1 MNPVL
6 RKDLLALLRLPRVA
20 AIQVAFV
27 GVLAFMVLT
36 SWPQGGVLAVAAQG
50 RDDLL
55 LGIVVGQLVLL
66 TLFVPGIAA
75 TAIVGEREANTFEML
90 YASRLSAGQIVIG
103 KILSAVSFPLLLI
116 VSGLPFVALLVWR
129 GDVNGGKL
137 AWSYAVLVV
146 AAIFL
151 AMVSLTI
158 SAFSRQASNALVIT
172 YVAVLVL
179 CGGVLVPASL
189 VLRESE
195 GVVSL
200 VLHYAR
206 ALSPVA
212 AALSILRPEAGGA
225 MFDGG
230 NVEGLLPLE
239 RVFLPLAAVVTVAC
253 FAALVSKLRKP
264 PSESERLPGGA
275 IAVENRSIGRKVM
288 FLIDDKKQRKPLS
301 NFNPVAGKERR
312 TNALRSGRWMI
323 RTFYGALVLSL
334 GLAVMSLYGGPEQ
347 TNLLAHVAAVLVSL
361 QLGLIA
367 LINPSL
373 TSSTISTEVESGTFE
388 TLRLTPLGGGKIFWG
403 KLIPALPPALLPVLA
418 LLPAYGSVCF
428 VDPSY
433 LLRFILLLP
442 VVLLA
447 ALLCLTV
454 GLAASAFFGNTA
466 RATVTA
472 YLISAGLFV
481 LPLLPYF
488 AAGNQ
493 LGERPAAMLS
503 MISPIVMGLSL
514 MPTGS
519 RVVQEM
525 WQAHLIAVGAL
536 CVLMLLA
543 ARVRLA
549 VLLKQG

>member
-6 RKDLLALLRLPRVA
+6 RKDVLALLRLPRVA

-75 TAIVGEREANTFEML
+75 TAIVGEREGNTFEML
-90 YASRLSAGQIVIG
+90 YASRLSAGQIVVG

-116 VSGLPFVALLVWR
+116 IAGLPFVALLVWR
-129 GDVNGGKL
+129 GDVDFTKL
-137 AWSYAVLVV
+137 AVSYAVLVV
-146 AAIFL
+146 SAIFL

-158 SAFSRQASNALVIT
+158 SAFSRQASNALVIA
-172 YVAVLVL
+172 YVFVLVL
-179 CGGVLVPASL
+179 CGGVLVPAAL

-195 GVVSL
+195 GIVAL
-200 VLHYAR
+200 ALHYAR

-212 AALSILRPEAGGA
+212 AAMSILRPDAGGA
-225 MFDGG
+225 LFGGRESDG
-230 NVEGLLPLE
+230 LYPIWQA
-239 RVFLPLAAVVTVAC
+239 FLPLASVVTVVC
-253 FAALVSKLRKP
+253 FAALISRLRKP
-264 PSESERLPGGA
+264 PAESDRMPGGA
-275 IAVENRSIGRKVM
+275 IAVESRSIGRRVM
-288 FLIDDKKQRKPLS
+288 FLIDDKKQRKPLGS
-301 NFNPVAGKERR
+301 FNPVAGKERR

-347 TNLLAHVAAVLVSL
+347 PNLLAHVAAVLVSL
-361 QLGLIA
+361 QMGLIA
-367 LINPSL
+367 LINPGL
-373 TSSTISTEVESGTFE
+373 TSPAISTEVESGTFE
-388 TLRLTPLGGGKIFWG
+388 TLRLTPLGGGRIFWG
-403 KLIPALPPALLPVLA
+403 KLIPSLPPALLPVLA

-433 LLRFILLLP
+433 PLRFLLLLP
-442 VVLLA
+442 VVALA

-454 GLAASAFFGNTA
+454 GLAASSFFGNTA

-472 YLISAGLFV
+472 YLVGAGIFV

-488 AAGNQ
+488 AAGSQ
-493 LGERPAAMLS
+493 LGERPAAMMS
-503 MISPIVMGLSL
+503 MVSPLVMGLSL

-519 RVVQEM
+519 RAVQEL
-525 WQAHLIAVGAL
+525 WQAHLIVVGAL
-536 CVLMLLA
+536 CIVMLIA
-543 ARVRLA
+543 ARLRLA